1 MMTKAFMV
9 ADSEA
14 FRPLPFTPSRGPVAA
29 SPRLAQRRRVSM
41 GVASAAEVQKSLM
54 VPSAVPNWALYSG
67 SALLVTGGVLGLMQ
81 DDKSLFSMAL
91 GVTMI
96 GVGGYLFFQTLKG

>member
-9 ADSEA
+9 ADNET
-14 FRPLPFTPSRGPVAA
+14 FRPLPFTPSRGPVQS
-29 SPRLAQRRRVSM
+29 SPRLAQRRRVAM
-41 GVASAAEVQKSLM
+41 GASASDVQKSLM

-81 DDKSLFSMAL
+81 EEKSVFSLAL